1 MLIDTKFDFRTD
13 ATTDDPDQSSP
24 TLRRCHRRLWSKP
37 LPSGHPF
44 DLDTTTPDSYLHH
57 NSDLGEFFLGSDS
70 VIATYSYWQST
81 AELISQIP
89 IVQVEQFDTVGST
102 IGGMMVFPNNMV
114 DGKPTIN
121 MARGMH
127 RRTIADRMD
136 LTLECIR
143 RYYACDTDTPLG
155 PTLARYPEYFA
166 LFRDFRG
173 YVDFFLLQDLVS
185 SDYERVH
192 FFTQFDNFAASAI
205 PGDIATYT
213 QFREASIEFVVARN
227 TRIAE
232 WASQR
237 QER

>member
-1 MLIDTKFDFRTD
+1 MLIDTTFDFRTD
-13 ATTDDPDQSSP
+13 ATTNDPDQSSP
-24 TLRRCHRRLWSKP
+24 TLRRCHQRLWSKP

-89 IVQVEQFDTVGST
+89 IVQVEQFDTIGST
-102 IGGMMVFPNNMV
+102 IGGIVVFPNNMV

-136 LTLECIR
+136 LTLERIR
-143 RYYACDTDTPLG
+143 RYHAWTPTFPLAPPWPDIRSSSPSSATSAG
-155 PTLARYPEYFA
+155 TSTSSCCRTSFPATTRGCSSSRPSTTSPPQPCLAISPPTHNSARRRSSSSSLAT
-166 LFRDFRG
+166 G
-173 YVDFFLLQDLVS
+173 
-185 SDYERVH
+185 
-192 FFTQFDNFAASAI
+192 
-205 PGDIATYT
+205 
-213 QFREASIEFVVARN
+213 
-227 TRIAE
+227 
-232 WASQR
+232 ASQSGRR
-237 QER
+237 QHLEG